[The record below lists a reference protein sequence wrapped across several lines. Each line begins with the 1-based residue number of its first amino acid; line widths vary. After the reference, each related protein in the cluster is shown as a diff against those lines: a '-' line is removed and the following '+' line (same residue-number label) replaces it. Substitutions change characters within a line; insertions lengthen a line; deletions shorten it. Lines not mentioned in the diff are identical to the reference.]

1 MKQKHVKSRYYIKK
15 EIDLIIMK
23 INILKQYY
31 FIFRKLYFVDGY
43 CNINK
48 TIPHTMTY
56 INTALI
62 EKVIIELY
70 KILSDQHDNVI
81 SIHNFLEEF
90 HKHRNDFR
98 EQKYIIIKQIDSN
111 KKERLYI
118 DTDKIEKNI
127 EELESFLNNNKKI
140 INYINKDRNKV
151 IAHNDK
157 KMNFNKKYK
166 PKELKVVVTYLEL
179 CNFID
184 ELFKKMNNIYC
195 TLYKI
200 QYADLEETDCELKY
214 LNKIL
219 DESHKKNEIMI

>member
-1 MKQKHVKSRYYIKK
+1 MKQKQVKTRYYIKK

-23 INILKQYY
+23 INVLKQYY
-31 FIFRKLYFVDGY
+31 FIFKKLYFVDEY
-43 CNINK
+43 CIINK
-48 TIPHTMTY
+48 TLPNTMIY

-70 KILSDQHDNVI
+70 KIVVDQDDNVI
-81 SIHNFLEEF
+81 SIHNFLKEF

-98 EQKYIIIKQIDSN
+98 EQKYIIIKNIDSN
-111 KKERLYI
+111 KKSRLYI

-127 EELESFLNNNKKI
+127 EELELFLNNNKKI

-151 IAHNDK
+151 IAHNDR

-166 PKELKVVVTYLEL
+166 PSELKVVVTYLEL
-179 CNFID
+179 NNFID
-184 ELFKKMNNIYC
+184 ELFKKMNEIYC

-200 QYADLEETDCELKY
+200 QYADLEGTDYELKY

-219 DESHKKNEIMI
+219 DEAEKKR

>member
-23 INILKQYY
+23 INVLKQYY
-31 FIFRKLYFVDGY
+31 FIFTKLYFVDGY
-43 CNINK
+43 CNIKK

-56 INTALI
+56 IKTALI

-70 KILSDQHDNVI
+70 KIVVDQDDNVV
-81 SIHNFLEEF
+81 SIYNFLKGF

-98 EQKYIIIKQIDSN
+98 EQKYIIIKKIDSN
-111 KKERLYI
+111 KKARLYI

-127 EELESFLNNNKKI
+127 EELELFLNNNKKI
-140 INYINKDRNKV
+140 INYINKDRSKV

-166 PKELKVVVTYLEL
+166 PNELKVVVTYLEL
-179 CNFID
+179 SNFID

-195 TLYKI
+195 TLYK
-200 QYADLEETDCELKY
+200 TDSELKY
-214 LNKIL
+214 LNEIL
-219 DESHKKNEIMI
+219 DEAKKKSEIMI